1 MNENG
6 ALGDLALRQAL
17 LRGLDKETYTSV
29 LLEGGATPGKAPVPP
44 TLDYGYDDL
53 NDENSYDP
61 DGAKKILE
69 DAGYKDTD
77 GDGYV
82 ETPDGEPLELTFVY
96 YDSRAELGVYAQA
109 AQASLK
115 EIGINIKLDCV
126 SYETL
131 LDRRDSSQYDL
142 LIWNVLVA
150 NTGDPENYLRE
161 NWYSTSANN
170 TSGYANKD
178 VDAWL
183 DELAETIDTDAR
195 KELIV
200 KIQQA
205 IMDDAATVFFGYENT
220 FLISKSTVEGLVMY
234 PMDYYWVT
242 ADMKMAE

>member
-1 MNENG
+1 M
-6 ALGDLALRQAL
+6 
-17 LRGLDKETYTSV
+17 
-29 LLEGGATPGKAPVPP
+29 
-44 TLDYGYDDL
+44 
-53 NDENSYDP
+53 
-61 DGAKKILE
+61 
-69 DAGYKDTD
+69 
-77 GDGYV
+77 
-82 ETPDGEPLELTFVY
+82 
-96 YDSRAELGVYAQA
+96 
-109 AQASLK
+109 
-115 EIGINIKLDCV
+115 
-126 SYETL
+126 
-131 LDRRDSSQYDL
+131 
-142 LIWNVLVA
+142 LVA
-150 NTGDPENYLRE
+150 KTGDPENYLRE
-161 NWYSTSANN
+161 NWYSTSAIN